1 MSITIDDLRAWIR
14 DLSGDLDLSQGQQQR
29 MVNILNEYRSDH
41 HIAPGRTLNVPVATR
56 STLSQLRPDRSV
68 IEQS

>member
-14 DLSGDLDLSQGQQQR
+14 DLSGDVDLSQGQQQR
-29 MVNILNEYRSDH
+29 MVNILNEHRSDH
-41 HIAPGRTLNVPVATR
+41 HIPHQPPVGVPFTAA
-56 STLSQLRPDRSV
+56 SALSRPRPDQDV